1 MASLLVQLIQAPII
15 AISLAI
21 LFHNEALKLI
31 DLEVKP
37 AMEAFPMLLQNF
49 QLQNGIHATLFLSA
63 AAAFWFGCSNVA
75 RELVSERPVF
85 LRERRTGMRLFS
97 YLSSVYLYQFLLA
110 SVQTFLMTIILWF
123 SVGLSAN
130 IFLGWAL
137 LLCTALTGISLGL
150 LVSAF
155 SKTEVMAIS
164 LIPLLLFPQLLFGG
178 YVKLY
183 GALEA
188 SGWKQ
193 FIADMMPIRWSFEAL
208 VVSEYSSL
216 QEKNDQLLSLRQ
228 IIGFSNEHIG
238 IPILVMS
245 TFLLCTFVLC
255 ILRLQRY
262 RV

>member
-1 MASLLVQLIQAPII
+1 M
-15 AISLAI
+15 
-21 LFHNEALKLI
+21 K
-31 DLEVKP
+31 
-37 AMEAFPMLLQNF
+37 AFPMLLKNY

-75 RELVSERPVF
+75 RELVSERPIF

-110 SVQTFLMTIILWF
+110 SLQTLLMTIIIWY
-123 SVGLSAN
+123 SIGLSSN
-130 IFLGWAL
+130 ILLGWGL
-137 LLCTALTGISLGL
+137 LLITALTGISLGL

-183 GALEA
+183 GALGA

-193 FIADMMPIRWSFEAL
+193 YIADIMPIRWSFETL
-208 VVSEYSSL
+208 IISEYHTLQSQNENILSL
-216 QEKNDQLLSLRQ
+216 QQ
-228 IIGFSNEHIG
+228 IIGFSNTNINTPLIVLGGFFIG
-238 IPILVMS
+238 
-245 TFLLCTFVLC
+245 TFALCM
-255 ILRLQRY
+255 LRLYQY
-262 RV
+262 QSK